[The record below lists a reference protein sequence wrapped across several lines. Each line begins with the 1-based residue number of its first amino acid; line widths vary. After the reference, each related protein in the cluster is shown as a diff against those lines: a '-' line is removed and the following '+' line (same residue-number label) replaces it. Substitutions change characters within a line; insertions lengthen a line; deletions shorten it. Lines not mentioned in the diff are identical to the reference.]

1 MKTVAELNAIRAQ
14 ALAQIA
20 LRHANPDADA
30 VKPSCK
36 RNVLVCGGTGCTSSH
51 SEQII

>member
-1 MKTVAELNAIRAQ
+1 MKTVAELNAIRAK

-20 LRHANPDADA
+20 LRHANPDAAA

-36 RNVLVCGGTGCTSSH
+36 RRARVCGGTG
-51 SEQII
+51 